1 MSQREGALRLLQS
14 VTQAP
19 PRQSSHGLR
28 QARNSHAF
36 KAVFSLHHKYSFVFC
51 GPIMSM
57 QELVSGQ
64 LRLVKVNSS
73 RISDLRPGSQVFVLS
88 ALSAQ
93 RKILGQFHN
102 VKSVQADTVCNLSTS
117 VRPSSL
123 KSRVLV
129 YAFEQLLLSRPDMR
143 ITQADLLVS
152 EGECHLGFI
161 GWINSV
167 TMIKIPIL
175 PFVRLHQNC
184 FVSVGQ
190 IAHARII
197 GHRHLL

>member
-1 MSQREGALRLLQS
+1 
-14 VTQAP
+14 
-19 PRQSSHGLR
+19 
-28 QARNSHAF
+28 
-36 KAVFSLHHKYSFVFC
+36 
-51 GPIMSM
+51 MSM

-102 VKSVQADTVCNLSTS
+102 VKSVQADTVCNLITS

-143 ITQADLLVS
+143 IAQADLLGS
-152 EGECHLGFI
+152 EGG
-161 GWINSV
+161 
-167 TMIKIPIL
+167 
-175 PFVRLHQNC
+175 
-184 FVSVGQ
+184 
-190 IAHARII
+190 
-197 GHRHLL
+197 